1 MTRNKNTIKIPT
13 PDDFSF
19 RATVYSHGWS
29 ELAPFALDEENW
41 RLSYVFTDGKRTM
54 PGVIFEED
62 GVLTVEL
69 AGKGIAEAR
78 IIRDVR
84 HLLRLD
90 DDLTDFYSSLATC
103 ERLHWVGRH
112 RAGRLMRSPTVWED
126 LVKTI
131 CTTNCSWGL
140 TKTMIGNLVGKLGLS
155 APPPSGG
162 GKASAQNTGVG
173 TKLAAAFPTA
183 ASMASMSEDFYR
195 SEIKAGYRSPYFI
208 ELAEAVA
215 SGKLDPEAWLTS
227 DLPTV
232 ELRKEMKK
240 VKGVGDY
247 AADNLLKL
255 VGRYDGLA
263 LDSFLR
269 SQFYKT
275 HNKEKPC
282 PDKKIERHYRK
293 YGKWQGL
300 AIWCDLTEDW
310 INKLGTV

>member
-1 MTRNKNTIKIPT
+1 MNTPGTHSIAIAIPV
-13 PDDFSF
+13 DFSF

-41 RLSYVFTDGKRTM
+41 RLSYVFSDGKKIV
-54 PGVIFEED
+54 PGVIFEKD
-62 GVLTVEL
+62 GGLTVEL
-69 AGKGIAEAR
+69 AGKAIAEAKVV
-78 IIRDVR
+78 RDVR

-90 DDLTDFYSSLATC
+90 DDLTEFYSNVADC
-103 ERLHWVGRH
+103 ERLHWIGRH

-140 TKTMIGNLVGKLGLS
+140 TKIMIRNLVEKLGT
-155 APPPSGG
+155 
-162 GKASAQNTGVG
+162 GK
-173 TKLAAAFPTA
+173 KYKAFPSA
-183 ASMASMSEDFYR
+183 KAMASMNEDFYR

-227 DLPTV
+227 DLPTA

-310 INKLGTV
+310 VRKLGIE